1 MTRHDGTLYEQ
12 EFSDRETGKT
22 MRLTVDS
29 NGEPVLAIEST
40 LGELN
45 QVTIRGGEGLLIW
58 LQAVAEVGAN
68 AMQRYHAARERK
80 AA

>member
-1 MTRHDGTLYEQ
+1 MKHDGTLYEQ

-22 MRLTVDS
+22 MRITVDR
-29 NGEPVLAIEST
+29 NGEPILAIENT
-40 LGELN
+40 LGDLH

-68 AMQRYHAARERK
+68 AVRRYHAARERE